1 MKQEYTEKSIEAF
14 KRQCKMLGGFE
25 LLMKNDNNAA
35 MVDIIGNIILNK
47 RTKIVGFDRNGCY
60 AEVMDFID
68 GNGFDVDWT
77 PNQYGQCRFRIG
89 GT

>member
-1 MKQEYTEKSIEAF
+1 MKQDSIDAF
-14 KRQCKMLGGFE
+14 KKQCEMLGGFE

-35 MVDIIGNIILNK
+35 IVDIIGSIILNK
-47 RTKIVGFDRNGCY
+47 RTKVISFDKNGCY
-60 AEVMDFID
+60 TEVMDFMD
-68 GNGFDVDWT
+68 GNRFDVDWT

>member
-1 MKQEYTEKSIEAF
+1 MKQEYVEKSIEAF
-14 KRQCKMLGGFE
+14 KEQCKTLGGFE
-25 LLMKNDNNAA
+25 LLMKNNNNAA
-35 MVDIIGNIILNK
+35 MVDIIGSIILNK
-47 RTKIVGFDRNGCY
+47 RTKIVGFDKNGCY
-60 AEVMDFID
+60 AKVMDFMD